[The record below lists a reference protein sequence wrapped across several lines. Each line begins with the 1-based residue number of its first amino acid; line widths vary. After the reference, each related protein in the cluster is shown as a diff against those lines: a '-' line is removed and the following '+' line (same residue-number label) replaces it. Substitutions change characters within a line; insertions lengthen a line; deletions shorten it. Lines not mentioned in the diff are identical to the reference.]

1 MDLDKYFADLHGHE
15 ERSIVRMPEGWGQG
29 RAVFGGLVAAVMMRA
44 VERRRRDGERVRS
57 ILLNFIA
64 PVQPGE
70 LDISITCL
78 RQGKSVSFY
87 KVEAGQDGNIAV
99 IMQVTLGLARDEQ
112 LQMQALRPHNLTSP
126 ESAIVLPYLPGVTP
140 EFTRHFDYR
149 WAEGPMPYTSSGEAH
164 IGGWIRFRQSPVAVM
179 PAYLLMLSDA
189 WPPACLSL
197 LSAPTAASS
206 MSWSMDFPQQ
216 TTALPGAEWLR
227 YQSRLDYAEEGF
239 ASVDDAL
246 YAPDGQL
253 LMRSRQVVAVFVK

>member
-15 ERSIVRMPEGWGQG
+15 ERPIVRMPEGWGQG
-29 RAVFGGLVAAVMMRA
+29 RAVFGGLVAAVMMHA
-44 VERRRRDGERVRS
+44 VERRSRDCERVRS

-149 WAEGPMPYTSSGEAH
+149 WAEGPMPYTSSREAH
-164 IGGWIRFRQSPVAVM
+164 IGGWIRFRQSPEAVM
-179 PAYLLMLSDA
+179 PAYLLMLS
-189 WPPACLSL
+189 
-197 LSAPTAASS
+197 AA
-206 MSWSMDFPQQ
+206 
-216 TTALPGAEWLR
+216 
-227 YQSRLDYAEEGF
+227 
-239 ASVDDAL
+239 
-246 YAPDGQL
+246 
-253 LMRSRQVVAVFVK
+253 